1 MDSLHNTLVFVA
13 KTGGL
18 FYLILLSVIVVVY
31 ACWPSNRQSFDKAA
45 RSILDDDEDRPCQ

>member
-18 FYLILLSVIVVVY
+18 FYLILLSVVIVAY
-31 ACWPSNRQSFDKAA
+31 ALWPSNRQSFDAA
-45 RSILDDDEDRPCQ
+45 AKSILESEDKPCP